1 MMRSS
6 LLVIALCLSALQH
19 ASSFVLQG
27 RSINTCSTKVHAA
40 PARVALRCSLE
51 DGDRA
56 AGNNWLPSGLVPVVA
71 KHTKSCVAV
80 LTAAALLFGPG
91 DVSAASDKRTIGEIP
106 ASGFIF
112 KDTLNVEAFTDP
124 KASHTIS
131 CTIYTTKLHIS
142 II

>member
-6 LLVIALCLSALQH
+6 LLAIALCVCTLQH
-19 ASSFVLQG
+19 AASFVLQG
-27 RSINTCSTKVHAA
+27 RTINTCSTKIHAA
-40 PARVALRCSLE
+40 PTRVALRCSLE
-51 DGDRA
+51 NGEGA
-56 AGNNWLPSGLVPVVA
+56 AGNNWLPSELVPLVA

-91 DVSAASDKRTIGEIP
+91 DVSAAGDKRTIGEIP

-124 KASHTIS
+124 KVS
-131 CTIYTTKLHIS
+131 CQT
-142 II
+142 